1 MADIQTHP
9 KYNETWNWLMKNR
22 GAVSDRQVEQR
33 IKELEE
39 LEMKKKLEENEK
51 IKENNKEISE
61 IELTEEQAYE
71 ILKSSFELHKEYF
84 YEHLTY
90 KHGKI
95 KGCFPNIYTPNVIIV
110 LSDKIDVVK
119 NNQKLFE
126 NPYLRISKELNEKI
140 EIEQKK
146 TKEVKVFENEKNFN
160 YNSTKPEKEIET
172 IEQLKEIIIKNF
184 PTIWFETKA
193 CLSVYSSMS
202 LKNLNGCPSLNLI
215 GNPSGEKT
223 TALSFFYGQG
233 NSYLSDD
240 FTPRAFVSHS
250 ANVSKEELSKVDLL
264 PKLQNRVL
272 LTPELAPLFE
282 APKEKLLDN
291 FAILTRVLDGEGLNR
306 DSGVHG
312 HRGYSGDYKFG
323 WIGASTPLRNSVW
336 NIMGKFGNRL
346 FFLNM
351 NEKNRTDEDFVE
363 MFMGESYEEKIK
375 ECRGVVQ
382 NFLNNFYKKY
392 PLRSLKWEKKEQ
404 DIFILK
410 EIIKYSKLLSK
421 LRGSVITW
429 NMGEEGKLGHNLPI
443 IEEPPRAINSL
454 LNFAKGHAL
463 IHGREYLIKEDLEL
477 VRKICLSSM
486 PYDRFKFLELLM
498 KHEGRLTTE
507 IIEKELNCSQD
518 TALRT
523 MKTFEILGVVKIK
536 NLLFGQGRPSDYVE
550 LEPEFN
556 DLLQHT
562 QGVNSAINSKSQEI
576 NPAYIDF
583 SELDKEF
590 ENG

>member
-250 ANVSKEELSKVDLL
+250 ANVSKEEL
-264 PKLQNRVL
+264 
-272 LTPELAPLFE
+272 
-282 APKEKLLDN
+282 
-291 FAILTRVLDGEGLNR
+291 DG
-306 DSGVHG
+306 
-312 HRGYSGDYKFG
+312 
-323 WIGASTPLRNSVW
+323 
-336 NIMGKFGNRL
+336 
-346 FFLNM
+346 
-351 NEKNRTDEDFVE
+351 
-363 MFMGESYEEKIK
+363 
-375 ECRGVVQ
+375 
-382 NFLNNFYKKY
+382 
-392 PLRSLKWEKKEQ
+392 
-404 DIFILK
+404 
-410 EIIKYSKLLSK
+410 
-421 LRGSVITW
+421 
-429 NMGEEGKLGHNLPI
+429 
-443 IEEPPRAINSL
+443 
-454 LNFAKGHAL
+454 
-463 IHGREYLIKEDLEL
+463 
-477 VRKICLSSM
+477 
-486 PYDRFKFLELLM
+486 DR
-498 KHEGRLTTE
+498 
-507 IIEKELNCSQD
+507 
-518 TALRT
+518 
-523 MKTFEILGVVKIK
+523 
-536 NLLFGQGRPSDYVE
+536 
-550 LEPEFN
+550 
-556 DLLQHT
+556 
-562 QGVNSAINSKSQEI
+562 
-576 NPAYIDF
+576 
-583 SELDKEF
+583 
-590 ENG
+590 